1 MVLCGY
7 GHTLLYGHTPMFEF
21 GDLETLRDAVTARD
35 FQAFLNY
42 EEATEASIV
51 FLKKIEAMPNVLR
64 KMWKYLDI
72 IIDSE
77 ADPYQ
82 HWRFWNMLVKQV
94 NNERGFLLDS

>member
-1 MVLCGY
+1 MWGNMALKCG
-7 GHTLLYGHTPMFEF
+7 HELMFEF

-51 FLKKIEAMPNVLR
+51 FLKKLETRPDLLR
-64 KMWKYLDI
+64 KMWTYLDLCI
-72 IIDSE
+72 AE
-77 ADPYQ
+77 GADPYV

-94 NNERGFLLDS
+94 DKGMQ